1 MSEQTLLP
9 CPFCGTPPRRE
20 TFLETQS
27 VDACRIHKI
36 VCIQCG
42 VASVTR
48 TGHWFDDGVEDKE
61 ESQKVEDEAFAA
73 WNRRAALSPAVA
85 QPVVWI
91 PTSARLPDKDGA
103 YDVLACYEDGE
114 MNIYSADRC
123 RAYSKES
130 PPLTHWMPLPP
141 PPGSK
146 GAPCAAYES
155 LIERDA
161 VIEQMDALPS
171 PPIKQEE

>member
-48 TGHWFDDGVEDKE
+48 VGSWFDDGVEDKK

-85 QPVVWI
+85 QPVAPAE
-91 PTSARLPDKDGA
+91 PTLPMLDAAMRWMRANENVVIVTASREYYAATEIYKA
-103 YDVLACYEDGE
+103 MLAATEL
-114 MNIYSADRC
+114 
-123 RAYSKES
+123 KEK
-130 PPLTHWMPLPP
+130 P
-141 PPGSK
+141 
-146 GAPCAAYES
+146 
-155 LIERDA
+155 
-161 VIEQMDALPS
+161 
-171 PPIKQEE
+171 